1 MTLITQATADI
12 LLAAGGVIGVVTKA
26 YALLDTDTVWSRKSS
41 GLNVIAYPVT
51 GILPYFVLELYL
63 ALTTTILN
71 ALIWTGI
78 FLFRH
83 PNR

>member
-1 MTLITQATADI
+1 LISQATADI
-12 LLAAGGVIGVVTKA
+12 LLALGGVIGVGTKA

-41 GLNVIAYPVT
+41 GLNLIAYPVT
-51 GILPYFVLELYL
+51 GILPYLVLELYL
-63 ALTTTILN
+63 ALATTILN
-71 ALIWTGI
+71 IFIWTGI